1 MFDDMFGNVCYKYE
15 KPHNIKEWED
25 HIFSLLDSKFYQ
37 KIDVT
42 MFDKLELSD
51 SIEPS
56 KRDSFYQDLVLFIL
70 LTLYFEIP
78 YTFLLKDK
86 YDYYQDYYKQKRKK
100 TSELVKDIQEIQG
113 RIKEL
118 VPSLKRINLSDRNT
132 TKEHINNLLLNY
144 QNNSDEISHLLSNTS
159 NTVYILDNKFT
170 YDLLVL
176 KSRKLK
182 SKTGI
187 RDLSLRYIM
196 LILQM
201 SFFNVS
207 RPLYEVAYKLLDMI
221 LPNDKEN
228 NSMMYS
234 MTLDDIPKYIKDNI
248 KQYKQ
253 DQKLYKHEFLGLKNH
268 IPYIP
273 EDRQDLDEYTERNNT
288 NTRIN
293 PYLMEWKE
301 NSVMFLYYLFFRGIV
316 TESLNSLFKV
326 VKKEDSD

>member
-1 MFDDMFGNVCYKYE
+1 MFDDISYNYE

-37 KIDVT
+37 KIDISI
-42 MFDKLELSD
+42 FDKLVLSE

-70 LTLYFEIP
+70 LTLYLEIP
-78 YTFLLKDK
+78 YTFMLKDK

-100 TSELVKDIQEIQG
+100 TSKLIKDIQAIQE

-118 VPSLKRINLSDRNT
+118 IPSLSDHKT
-132 TKEHINNLLLNY
+132 TKEHINNLLQNY

-159 NTVYILDNKFT
+159 FNLYNMYNEST
-170 YDLLVL
+170 YDSLIL

-187 RDLSLRYIM
+187 RDLSLRYII

-221 LPNDKEN
+221 LPND
-228 NSMMYS
+228 MMYS

-273 EDRQDLDEYTERNNT
+273 KNRQDLDEHTEKNNT
-288 NTRIN
+288 NMRIN
-293 PYLMEWKE
+293 PYLMECIE
-301 NSVMFLYYLFFRGIV
+301 NNIVFEYYLFFRGIV
-316 TESLNSLFKV
+316 TESLNSLFQI
-326 VKKEDSD
+326 VKKEDSN